1 MRQTSPED
9 SHTKGIVGRT
19 NHLWAH
25 QLREQIH
32 ENFHFHNGDLH
43 ATSPHRSKRE
53 AQAEEFER
61 KLADYIRVQLQHEPL
76 ESQASYLKDFQET
89 ARLKNLS
96 ILGAA
101 CRDYISRSSLEAK
114 SKVGKVKSMASD
126 GSDDEQSRQVKHLRV
141 L

>member
-1 MRQTSPED
+1 MLSSRHRKAVILIPGTEMVLRLPSCISDCRAAFRTGEALHRMDLAHRWQVD
-9 SHTKGIVGRT
+9 HIV
-19 NHLWAH
+19 
-25 QLREQIH
+25 
-32 ENFHFHNGDLH
+32 
-43 ATSPHRSKRE
+43 
-53 AQAEEFER
+53 QAFER

-76 ESQASYLKDFQET
+76 ESQASYLKDLQET

-126 GSDDEQSRQVKHLRV
+126 GSDDEQSRQVKRLRV